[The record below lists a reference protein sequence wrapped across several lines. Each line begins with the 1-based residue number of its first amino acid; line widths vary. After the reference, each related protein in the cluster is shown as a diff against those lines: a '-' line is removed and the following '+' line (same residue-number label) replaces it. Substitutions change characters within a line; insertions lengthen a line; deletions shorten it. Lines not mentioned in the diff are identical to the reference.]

1 MSKIDTILKPLS
13 PEYIGA
19 YLDNGVQLY
28 DILEWILKYTGPANV
43 VVLTFSLSE
52 EFIRKVY
59 YLKQS
64 GQIKDITVI
73 LDFKAIQKTEKLIR
87 LAGNVFNRLIY
98 AKTHAKIVLVDGNPI
113 RVCVSGSQNA
123 TRGNREESG
132 IITTDLVTYEKFKS
146 EIERIQQNGIQR
158 GTVTQD

>member
-1 MSKIDTILKPLS
+1 MSKIDQILKPLS
-13 PEYIGA
+13 PDYIGA
-19 YLDNGVQLY
+19 YLEKGIQLY
-28 DILEWILKYTGPANV
+28 DILEWIVKYTGPAHV
-43 VVLTFSLSE
+43 IVLTFSLSE

-59 YLKQS
+59 QLKQS
-64 GQIKDITVI
+64 GQITEITVI

-87 LAGNVFNRLIY
+87 LAGNIFDRLVY
-98 AKTHAKIVLVDGNPI
+98 AKTHAKIILVDGENI

-132 IITTDLVTYEKFKS
+132 IITTDLMTFEKFKS

-158 GTVTQD
+158 GTTQQD

>member
-1 MSKIDTILKPLS
+1 MQPLS

-19 YLDNGVQLY
+19 YLDNGIQLY
-28 DILEWILKYTGPANV
+28 DIIEWILKYSGPANV

-59 YLKQS
+59 QLKQS

-87 LAGNVFNRLIY
+87 LAGNVFDRLIY
-98 AKTHAKIVLVDGNPI
+98 AKTHAKIVLVNGDPI

-132 IITTDLVTYEKFKS
+132 IITTNLVTYEKFKS
-146 EIERIQQNGIQR
+146 QIERIQKNGVQQ
-158 GTVTQD
+158 GTFTQD

>member
-1 MSKIDTILKPLS
+1 MSKIDKIMQPLS
-13 PEYIGA
+13 PDYIGA
-19 YLDNGVQLY
+19 YLDNGIQLY
-28 DILEWILKYTGPANV
+28 DIIEWILKYTGSADV

-59 YLKQS
+59 QLKQS
-64 GQIKDITVI
+64 GQIKNITVI

-87 LAGNVFNRLIY
+87 LAGNVFDRLIY
-98 AKTHAKIVLVDGNPI
+98 AKTHAKIVLVNGDPI

-132 IITTDLVTYEKFKS
+132 IITTNLVTYEKFKS
-146 EIERIQQNGIQR
+146 QIERIQENGIQR
-158 GTVTQD
+158 GTFTQD